1 MVESPPREAPP
12 LRLADSDVL
21 ERVFREQSPRMWRAL
36 TAFCGSRDIAQEA
49 VAEAFAQAAGR
60 GGAIRS
66 PERWVWKTAYRIAA
80 GELKQWGSVVPL
92 SGDAPI
98 VENEP
103 AWELRSA
110 LRCLPSRQRA
120 ALVLHYYAGYRASD
134 IARITGST
142 PGGVW
147 MSLSRG
153 RRRLRE
159 VLEDDD
165 A

>member
-1 MVESPPREAPP
+1 
-12 LRLADSDVL
+12 
-21 ERVFREQSPRMWRAL
+21 
-36 TAFCGSRDIAQEA
+36 
-49 VAEAFAQAAGR
+49 
-60 GGAIRS
+60 
-66 PERWVWKTAYRIAA
+66 
-80 GELKQWGSVVPL
+80 
-92 SGDAPI
+92 
-98 VENEP
+98 
-103 AWELRSA
+103 
-110 LRCLPSRQRA
+110 
-120 ALVLHYYAGYRASD
+120 LVLHYYAGYRASD